1 MPEYREGGM
10 SEKTRH
16 FRKRKIQHGA
26 LIEET
31 WLNQQSRSR
40 QQSFALIHLH
50 AISGNTLLPG
60 MEKKH
65 ICKWTLGDSW
75 GFEIA
80 EVTRKICLDKKLFYT
95 VNAFDVH
102 IMPPAAGTLQKDR
115 TIQLDMPEKEVKK
128 RYYVVLD
135 RNIYVEQ
142 MFRIDELTHV
152 KLRDPASFMGK
163 LDEILSLI
171 ENGTPSPEKLSVM
184 LFECLTI
191 LYSDSI
197 LPPEKVAGLP
207 QYQLR
212 QVTSYPQNFPTLRS
226 LVEFFGVSRPTLTSL
241 FKTHT
246 GLSPME
252 FVICS
257 KLNNSTWHLKYTD
270 SSIGEIAFLHGYK
283 DVSYYCNAF
292 KKQFGISPS
301 AYRKKYAEK

>member
-1 MPEYREGGM
+1 MTGK
-10 SEKTRH
+10 SKQ
-16 FRKRKIQHGA
+16 FRKRKIQHGS

-50 AISGNTLLPG
+50 AISINTLLPG
-60 MEKKH
+60 GEKKH
-65 ICKWTLGDSW
+65 ICKWALGDTW

-80 EVTRKICLDKKLFYT
+80 EVTRKIFQGGKLLYT
-95 VNAFDVH
+95 VNATDVH
-102 IMPPAAGTLQKDR
+102 IMPPDADTATKDR
-115 TIQLDMPEKEVKK
+115 TIQLTMPEDEVKK

-142 MFRIDELTHV
+142 MFRIDELSSV
-152 KLRDPASFMGK
+152 KLRDPGLFMEK
-163 LDEILSLI
+163 LDEILALVK
-171 ENGTPSPEKLSVM
+171 NGIPSSEKLSVM

-226 LVEFFGVSRPTLTSL
+226 LAEFFCVSRPTLTSL
-241 FKTHT
+241 FRKHT

-252 FVICS
+252 FVIRS
-257 KLNNSTWHLKYTD
+257 KLNNSIWHLKYTG
-270 SSIGEIAFLHGYK
+270 SSISEIALLHGYK

-292 KKQFGISPS
+292 KKMFGMSPS
-301 AYRKKYAEK
+301 AYREKYAEK

>member
-1 MPEYREGGM
+1 MT
-10 SEKTRH
+10 EKIKH
-16 FRKRKIQHGA
+16 FRKRKIRHAG

-50 AISGNTLLPG
+50 AISDNTLLPG
-60 MEKKH
+60 VEKKH
-65 ICKWTLGDSW
+65 ICKWSLGDTW

-80 EVTRKICLDKKLFYT
+80 EVPIKIFQDKKLLYT
-95 VNAFDVH
+95 VNSFDIH
-102 IMPPAAGTLQKDR
+102 IMPPVTDSLQQER
-115 TIQLDMPEKEVKK
+115 TIQLEMPEDGDGEKK

-142 MFRIDELTHV
+142 MFRIGEFTHV
-152 KLRDPASFMGK
+152 KLRDPAAFMRK
-163 LDEILSLI
+163 LKEILALV
-171 ENGTPSPEKLSVM
+171 ENGDISSEKLSVM

-197 LPPEKVAGLP
+197 LPPEKVAGLL

-212 QVTSYPQNFPTLRS
+212 QVTSYPQNFPTLHS
-226 LVEFFGVSRPTLTSL
+226 LEEFFGVSRPTLTAL
-241 FKTHT
+241 FKKHT

-252 FVICS
+252 FVIRS
-257 KLNNSTWHLKYTD
+257 KLNNSIWHLKYTD
-270 SSIGEIAFLHGYK
+270 SSISEIASLHGYR

-292 KKQFGISPS
+292 KKQFRISPS
-301 AYRKKYAEK
+301 AYRIMYAEK